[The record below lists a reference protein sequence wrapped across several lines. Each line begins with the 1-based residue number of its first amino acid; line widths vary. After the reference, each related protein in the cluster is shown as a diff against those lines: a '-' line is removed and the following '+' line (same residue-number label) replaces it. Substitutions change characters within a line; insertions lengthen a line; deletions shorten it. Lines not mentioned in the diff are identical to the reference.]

1 VEKSFRGG
9 DLLKVSLS
17 IEAEKF
23 ADWMG
28 LLRRVND
35 IITPLGIDQEKIYTT
50 IIDSDHISMLR
61 FIAEKNAFKKFN
73 VVGSWELGIDTEEIQ
88 KMLTEKFQIKNIV
101 GTLDI
106 DFNDPELELTL
117 KLPKQKTKR
126 HFYFTDLST
135 IHDPEYYIIPDL
147 LFTAKV
153 ILEASV
159 FKSIVQD
166 CYKVSDNF
174 SLWIGKNI
182 QKLCVTA
189 HYEKSLSY
197 LAEIQDIIEIESEGE
212 AKGNYNLSFIVDI
225 LPYLHNQI
233 TIHLG
238 VDICMRIDFTLW
250 GAQCSYIIAPRVMR
264 DQKNEIAREV
274 IV

>member
-1 VEKSFRGG
+1 MT
-9 DLLKVSLS
+9 VSLS

-28 LLRRVND
+28 LLRGVND
-35 IITPLGIDQEKIYTT
+35 VVIPLGIDGERVFTT
-50 IIDSDHISMLR
+50 IMDSDHITMLR

-73 VVGSWELGIDTEEIQ
+73 VVGNWELGIDAEEIQ
-88 KMLTEKFQIKNIV
+88 KILKEKFQIKSIV

-126 HFYFTDLST
+126 HFYFTNLFT
-135 IHDPEYYIIPDL
+135 TRDPEYYIIPDL

-153 ILEASV
+153 TLEASV

-174 SLWIGKNI
+174 TLWIGKNI

-189 HYEKSLSY
+189 HYEESLAY
-197 LAEIQDIIEIESEGE
+197 MAEIEDIIEIRSLEE
-212 AKGNYNLSFIVDI
+212 ARGNYNLSFIVDI
-225 LPYLHNQI
+225 LPFLRDQI

-238 VDICMRIDFTLW
+238 IDICMRIDFTLW
-250 GAQCSYIIAPRVMR
+250 GAQCCYIIAPRMR
-264 DQKNEIAREV
+264 EEKEETTEEV
-274 IV
+274 IL